1 MKMKYILSVSLT
13 LMLLSCESKKE
24 NSTEITTPHTES
36 AAVNVAKEKVETV
49 AKLEPQVAVDFLNS
63 YIKNCNS
70 GDENNGIVEFI
81 QSSPLATKQFKSNL
95 KKLIAD
101 AFAEDP
107 VMGLGFDPLFDAQDY
122 PDAGV
127 ELLDFN
133 SETGYLT
140 VKGIKW
146 KDFKV
151 TMKVVE
157 QNGKTMVDGCGVVN
171 IPEDKRAER

>member
-1 MKMKYILSVSLT
+1 MKYILPVVLSL
-13 LMLLSCESKKE
+13 LLLSCESKKE
-24 NSTEITTPHTES
+24 NSTEIATPKADT
-36 AAVNVAKEKVETV
+36 ATITIAKEHVEMA
-49 AKLEPQVAVDFLNS
+49 AKLDPQVAVDFLNS
-63 YIKNCNS
+63 YIKSCNS
-70 GDENNGIVEFI
+70 GDENNGIVEFT
-81 QSSPLATKQFKSNL
+81 QSSPLATDQFKSNL
-95 KKLIAD
+95 KKLVRD

-122 PDAGV
+122 PDKGV

-146 KDFKV
+146 EDFKV

-157 QNGKTMVDGCGVVN
+157 QDGQTMVDGCGVIN